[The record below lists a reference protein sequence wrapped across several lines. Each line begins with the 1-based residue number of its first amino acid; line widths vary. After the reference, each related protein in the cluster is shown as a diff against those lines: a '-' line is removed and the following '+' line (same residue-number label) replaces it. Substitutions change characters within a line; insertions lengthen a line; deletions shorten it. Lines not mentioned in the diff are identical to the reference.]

1 MQFAFAGRQI
11 KNRRKMVR
19 YASEKRG
26 SITVEA
32 ALAVPIFLFAAVCL
46 LWLFEIRG
54 IQTTVRM
61 AAHAAAKQTAEESL
75 LLPELQSVMFRS
87 HLIRAAGEGR
97 LDRTLIEGG
106 SRGIKCGKTRFN
118 QIGQLQVCVEYRVK
132 LPMTFLGISPMK
144 MKEEFLL
151 KSWTGYETFGEQSAA
166 DGEIVYITDWAS
178 VYHEAYDC
186 THLQLTV
193 QAVPRKELGSY
204 RNESGGK
211 YHACEKCGKYPS
223 MGNCYITDQGDK
235 YHNSVSCSGLKR
247 TIYAVTKEEVKGK
260 RGCSKCTH

>member
-61 AAHAAAKQTAEESL
+61 AAHAAAKQTA
-75 LLPELQSVMFRS
+75 
-87 HLIRAAGEGR
+87 GDGR

-151 KSWTGYETFGEQSAA
+151 KSWTGYETFGEQSAE

>member
-106 SRGIKCGKTRFN
+106 SRESSAGRPDLTRSGSFRSVWS
-118 QIGQLQVCVEYRVK
+118 IG
-132 LPMTFLGISPMK
+132 
-144 MKEEFLL
+144 
-151 KSWTGYETFGEQSAA
+151 
-166 DGEIVYITDWAS
+166 
-178 VYHEAYDC
+178 
-186 THLQLTV
+186 
-193 QAVPRKELGSY
+193 
-204 RNESGGK
+204 
-211 YHACEKCGKYPS
+211 
-223 MGNCYITDQGDK
+223 
-235 YHNSVSCSGLKR
+235 
-247 TIYAVTKEEVKGK
+247 
-260 RGCSKCTH
+260 

>member
-1 MQFAFAGRQI
+1 
-11 KNRRKMVR
+11 MVR

-87 HLIRAAGEGR
+87 HLIRAAGDGR

-132 LPMTFLGISPMK
+132 LPLTFVGISPMK
-144 MKEEFLL
+144 M
-151 KSWTGYETFGEQSAA
+151 
-166 DGEIVYITDWAS
+166 
-178 VYHEAYDC
+178 
-186 THLQLTV
+186 
-193 QAVPRKELGSY
+193 
-204 RNESGGK
+204 
-211 YHACEKCGKYPS
+211 
-223 MGNCYITDQGDK
+223 
-235 YHNSVSCSGLKR
+235 
-247 TIYAVTKEEVKGK
+247 
-260 RGCSKCTH
+260 